1 MNNTYIAVHNKSLVA
16 QGDLPAVIRETIRQC
31 ANVEP
36 YLYQLDNG
44 KRLDIDWRGDAEDI
58 IQRLPAA
65 LVPSAKKRGR
75 PKLGVIS
82 KEVTLLP
89 EHWEWLS
96 VQRGGASTTIRRL
109 IDSAMSSMTPAQER
123 RIKQDQLYS
132 MMRVFEDEAGFEAA
146 SRALYR
152 LDEAAFSQ
160 AIGNWPESL
169 QTIYQDKFNRLLSIG
184 NDSHD
189 GTN

>member
-1 MNNTYIAVHNKSLVA
+1 
-16 QGDLPAVIRETIRQC
+16 
-31 ANVEP
+31 
-36 YLYQLDNG
+36 
-44 KRLDIDWRGDAEDI
+44 
-58 IQRLPAA
+58 
-65 LVPSAKKRGR
+65 
-75 PKLGVIS
+75 
-82 KEVTLLP
+82 
-89 EHWEWLS
+89 
-96 VQRGGASTTIRRL
+96 
-109 IDSAMSSMTPAQER
+109 MTPAQER

-160 AIGNWPESL
+160 AIGNWSEAL
-169 QTIYQDKFNRLLSIG
+169 QAIYQDKFNRLLSIG